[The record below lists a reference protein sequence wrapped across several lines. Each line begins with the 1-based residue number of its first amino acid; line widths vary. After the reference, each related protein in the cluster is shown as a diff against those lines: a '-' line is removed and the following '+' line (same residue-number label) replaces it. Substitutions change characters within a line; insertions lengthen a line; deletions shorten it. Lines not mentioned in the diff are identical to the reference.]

1 MTPDPTELARVLN
14 DLETRRTLPVNV
26 EVQKLGAA
34 ARDAAR
40 LLREIAADFDEYAE
54 HGLDDRGNNC
64 DWLPPGAKG
73 DCSCGLDA
81 ARAKWRLEP

>member
-1 MTPDPTELARVLN
+1 MTDPTELARVLAAL
-14 DLETRRTLPVNV
+14 DETVRCDQGDNT
-26 EVQKLGAA
+26 
-34 ARDAAR
+34 ARIAEDAAR
-40 LLREIAADFDEYAE
+40 LLREMAADFDEYAD

-81 ARAKWRLEP
+81 ARERWRVKP